1 MIMKKCWTVVA
12 VFILTLAVSGSA
24 LGHHELDGKYVTL
37 VTDDGKVICRTAH
50 EVVVG
55 DRYLDSSDQLYEVYR
70 IRGDKAL
77 CKLVKER
84 NKALSGVI
92 SFLNSVWNGSLFRAE
107 TQKKGPVGIY
117 HTHSDESYAPTDGAS
132 SHRGNGGIFKVG
144 EALRQAFEKEGIKAI
159 QLKAAHDPHDAMA
172 YDRSRRTAAQLL
184 KEGPSVLLDVHR
196 DAVPREEYA
205 TEINGQGVTKVQLV
219 VGRENPNFDACNQ
232 FAKQIK
238 KVVDQKHPGFIKGI
252 FYGKGKY
259 NQDLTPRMLL
269 VEFGTNTNSRES
281 AERAAQIFAASAKDA
296 IYGGAGGGIGSRGS
310 WRSLFWIIAAV
321 VGGVGLFILINR
333 GSLKDIGKEF
343 TGALG
348 NEIPEELTKDYQEK
362 DDTPGGDQG

>member
-1 MIMKKCWTVVA
+1 MKKLWVVLA
-12 VFILTLAVSGSA
+12 TFILVLAISGSA
-24 LGHHELDGKYVTL
+24 LGHHELNGKYMTL
-37 VTDDGKVICRTAH
+37 VTGDGQVICRTAH
-50 EVVVG
+50 DVVKG
-55 DRYLDSSDQLYEVYR
+55 DRYLSSSDRLYEVYR
-70 IRGDKAL
+70 IRGDKAY

-84 NKALSGVI
+84 NKALSSVI
-92 SFLNSVWNGSLFRAE
+92 SFLTSVWNGSLFKAE
-107 TQKKGPVGIY
+107 TQKQGPVGIY
-117 HTHSDESYAPTDGAS
+117 HTHSDESYDPTDGTS
-132 SHRGNGGIFKVG
+132 SKRGNGGIFKVG
-144 EALRQAFEKEGIKAI
+144 ESLSKAFEKEGIKSI
-159 QLKAAHDPHDAMA
+159 QLKTAHDPHDAMA

-184 KEGPSVLLDVHR
+184 KKGPSVLFDVHR

-238 KVVDQKHPGFIKGI
+238 KVVDKKHPGFIKGI

-259 NQDLTPRMLL
+259 NQDLTPRLL
-269 VEFGTNTNSRES
+269 LLEFGTNTNSRES
-281 AERAAQIFAASAKDA
+281 AERATQIFAASVKDV
-296 IYGGAGGGIGSRGS
+296 ITGGTGNNMSNRGS
-310 WRSLFWIIAAV
+310 WRSLVWIIAAV
-321 VGGVGLFILINR
+321 VVGVGLFILMNR

-362 DDTPGGDQG
+362 DDSSDGDHR